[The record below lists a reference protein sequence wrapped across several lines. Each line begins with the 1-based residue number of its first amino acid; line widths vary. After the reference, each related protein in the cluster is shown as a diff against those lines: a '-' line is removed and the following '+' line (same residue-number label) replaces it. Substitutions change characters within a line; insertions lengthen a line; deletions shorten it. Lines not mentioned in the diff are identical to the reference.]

1 MTMSRPGYELAD
13 VVARFGA
20 AFTEQC
26 KPNSFQQRVLHA
38 LSVCRTSE
46 LGGHKEACDCCGK
59 IRVSYNSCRNRHC
72 PKCQASK
79 QAFWADDLMQATL
92 PVKHYHMVFT
102 VPHGLNQLVLLDS
115 PGFYKMLF
123 DAVWQTI
130 RQFGYTRFGVE
141 GGAVCVLHT
150 WGQDLGLHPHIHCI
164 VPAAGETLAGNMKH
178 IGSSGKFLFPV
189 RQLGPVFRAKL
200 MESLKRH
207 LKKQALL
214 ESYQSLLDEAW
225 KKPWVV
231 FCEPSM
237 AGAGH
242 VVKYLA
248 QYTHRVAITNQR
260 ITGIGDSSVTFMH
273 KDYAD
278 GANQKPITLGGV
290 EFLRRFCR
298 HILPLRFV
306 KIRRYGIYSS
316 RARAAAARQE
326 PKMAVPKP
334 KEAVQERLKRLTGFD
349 ALLCPFCRK
358 GVMQAVE
365 IIPRIRSPS
374 GFYAVCQTARH

>member
-1 MTMSRPGYELAD
+1 MSRPGFELAD
-13 VVARFGA
+13 VIARFGKPFA
-20 AFTEQC
+20 EQC
-26 KPNSFQQRVLHA
+26 SPNSYQQRVLHA
-38 LSVCRTSE
+38 LSVCRTAE

-79 QAFWADDLMQATL
+79 QAFWADDLLQATL

-102 VPHGLNQLVLLDS
+102 VPHGLNSLAMLDS
-115 PGFYKMLF
+115 SGFYRLLF

-164 VPAAGETLAGNMKH
+164 VPAVGETLAGNMKH
-178 IGSSGKFLFPV
+178 TGSNGKYLFPV
-189 RQLGPVFRAKL
+189 RQLSPVFRAKL
-200 MESLKRH
+200 MESLKRQ
-207 LKKQALL
+207 LKKQALM
-214 ESYQSLLDEAW
+214 ERYQPLMDQAW
-225 KKPWVV
+225 EKPWVV

-237 AGAGH
+237 AKAGH

-260 ITGIGDSSVTFMH
+260 ITGISDRGVTFMH
-273 KDYAD
+273 KDYAE
-278 GANQKPITLGGV
+278 GARQKPITLGGV
-290 EFLRRFCR
+290 EFLRRFCQ
-298 HILPLRFV
+298 HILPFRFV

-316 RARAAAARQE
+316 RVRANAGKQE
-326 PKMAVPKP
+326 PKMVIPKP
-334 KEAVQERLKRLTGFD
+334 KETTQERLKRLTGFD
-349 ALLCPFCRK
+349 ALRCPFCRK

-374 GFYAVCQTARH
+374 GFYAACQTVRC